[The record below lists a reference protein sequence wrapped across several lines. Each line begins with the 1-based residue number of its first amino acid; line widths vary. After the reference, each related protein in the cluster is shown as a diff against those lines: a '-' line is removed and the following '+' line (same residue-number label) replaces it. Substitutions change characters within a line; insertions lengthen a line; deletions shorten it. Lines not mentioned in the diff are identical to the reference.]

1 MAIEII
7 PKPARKASP
16 LQNILFYFAIG
27 LLLLS
32 IGAHFVLGYFVKK
45 SELTLQDLEETLARE
60 KTEEETIL
68 EEEVF
73 GYQRKVE
80 DFSILIGQHTYA
92 SKFFNFFESLCHP
105 KVWFSKTSLDITNHR
120 LIVSGKTDTF
130 LILDQQLLI
139 FQEEELIEE
148 TILTELSIGREGL
161 VNFTFNLTLNPII
174 VKK

>member
-7 PKPARKASP
+7 PKPVRKASP

-32 IGAHFVLGYFVKK
+32 ISAYFVLGYFIKK

-60 KTEEETIL
+60 KTEEEIIL
-68 EEEVF
+68 EQEVF
-73 GYQRKVE
+73 GYKRKVE
-80 DFSILIGQHTYA
+80 DFSTLISQHTYA
-92 SKFFNFFESLCHP
+92 SRFFNFFENLCHP
-105 KVWFSKTSLDITNHR
+105 KVWFSKINLDMTNHR
-120 LIVSGKTDTF
+120 LLVSGKTDTF

-139 FQEEELIEE
+139 FRQEELIKE
-148 TILTELSIGREGL
+148 TILTKLSIGNEGL
-161 VNFTFNLTLNPII
+161 VNFTFDLTFNPII

>member
-7 PKPARKASP
+7 PKPVRKASP

-32 IGAHFVLGYFVKK
+32 IGAYFVLGYFVKK

-68 EEEVF
+68 EKEVF
-73 GYQRKVE
+73 GYERKVE
-80 DFSILIGQHTYA
+80 DFSTLIGQHTYA

-105 KVWFSKTSLDITNHR
+105 KVWFSEINLDIINHG
-120 LIVSGKTDTF
+120 LILSGKTETF
-130 LILDQQLLI
+130 LILDQQFLI
-139 FQEEELIEE
+139 FQQEGLIKE
-148 TILTELSIGREGL
+148 TILTKLSIGGEGL
-161 VNFTFNLTLNPII
+161 VNFTFDLTLNPII

>member
-1 MAIEII
+1 MDIEII
-7 PKPARKASP
+7 PKPAKKVSP
-16 LQNILFYFAIG
+16 SQNILFYFAVG

-32 IGAHFVLGYFVKK
+32 IGLYFVLGYFVKK
-45 SELTLQDLEETLARE
+45 SELILQDLEETLARE

-68 EEEVF
+68 EKEVF

-80 DFSILIGQHTYA
+80 DFSTLIGQHTYA
-92 SKFFNFFESLCHP
+92 SGFFNFFESLSHP
-105 KVWFSKTSLDITNHR
+105 KVWFSKISLNITNHR

-139 FQEEELIEE
+139 FQQEELIKE
-148 TILTELSIGREGL
+148 TILNKLSIGKEGL
-161 VNFTFNLTLNPII
+161 VNFTFDLTLNPII

>member
-7 PKPARKASP
+7 PKPAQKAPP

-32 IGAHFVLGYFVKK
+32 IGAYFVLGYFVKK

-60 KTEEETIL
+60 KTEEEAVL

-73 GYQRKVE
+73 GYERKVE
-80 DFSILIGQHTYA
+80 DFSALIGQHTYA
-92 SKFFNFFESLCHP
+92 SGFFNFFESPCHP
-105 KVWFSKTSLDITNHR
+105 KVWFSKINLDTTNHR
-120 LIVSGKTDTF
+120 LIVSGKADTF

-139 FQEEELIEE
+139 FQQEELIEE
-148 TILTELSIGREGL
+148 TILIKLSVGNEGL
-161 VNFTFNLTLNPII
+161 VNFTFDLTFNPMI

>member
-7 PKPARKASP
+7 PKPARKAPP
-16 LQNILFYFAIG
+16 LQNILFYFAVG

-32 IGAHFVLGYFVKK
+32 IGAYFVLGYFIKK

-60 KTEEETIL
+60 KTEEEGVL

-73 GYQRKVE
+73 GYERKVE
-80 DFSILIGQHTYA
+80 DFSILINQHAYV
-92 SKFFNFFESLCHP
+92 SKIFNFFENLCHP
-105 KVWFSKTSLDITNHR
+105 KVWFSKINLNMTNHK

-139 FQEEELIEE
+139 FQQEELIKE
-148 TILTELSIGREGL
+148 TILIKLSIGKEGL
-161 VNFTFNLTLNPII
+161 VNFTFDLSFNPII

>member
-7 PKPARKASP
+7 PKPARKAPP

-32 IGAHFVLGYFVKK
+32 IGAYFVLDYFVKK

-60 KTEEETIL
+60 KTEEEIIL
-68 EEEVF
+68 EKEVF
-73 GYQRKVE
+73 GYQKKVE
-80 DFSILIGQHTYA
+80 DFSTIIGQHTYA
-92 SKFFNFFESLCHP
+92 SRFFSFFESLCHP
-105 KVWFSKTSLDITNHR
+105 KVWFSKINLDITNHK

-139 FQEEELIEE
+139 FQQEELIKE
-148 TILTELSIGREGL
+148 TILTQLSIGNEGL
-161 VNFTFNLTLNPII
+161 VNFTFDLTFNPII

>member
-7 PKPARKASP
+7 PKPARKAPP

-32 IGAHFVLGYFVKK
+32 IGAYFILGYFVKK
-45 SELTLQDLEETLARE
+45 SELALQGLEETLARE

-80 DFSILIGQHTYA
+80 DFSTLIGQHTYA
-92 SKFFNFFESLCHP
+92 SKFFHFFESLCHP
-105 KVWFSKTSLDITNHR
+105 NVWFSKINLDMTNHK

-139 FQEEELIEE
+139 FQQEELIEE
-148 TILTELSIGREGL
+148 TILIKLSIGNDGL
-161 VNFTFNLTLNPII
+161 VNFTFDLTFNPII

>member
-7 PKPARKASP
+7 PKPAQKAPP

-32 IGAHFVLGYFVKK
+32 IGAYFVLGYFIKK

-68 EEEVF
+68 EKEVF
-73 GYQRKVE
+73 GYEKKVE
-80 DFSILIGQHTYA
+80 DFSTLIGQHTYA
-92 SKFFNFFESLCHP
+92 SKFFNFFENLCHP
-105 KVWFSKTSLDITNHR
+105 RVWFSKISLDITNHKF
-120 LIVSGKTDTF
+120 IVSGKTDTF
-130 LILDQQLLI
+130 LILHQQLLI
-139 FQEEELIEE
+139 FQQEELIEE
-148 TILTELSIGREGL
+148 TILTNLSVEKEGL
-161 VNFTFNLTLNPII
+161 VNFTFDLTFNSII